1 MKNFIIPV
9 LVCTIFPFLYGAES
23 IFNDGGTHHI
33 YYSTSNANYVYDT
46 FDGTPTTLIFDPGNY
61 TYNNTLVDHS
71 SFIKIYGGRC
81 LSGVKSEGN
90 SSVYMEDGIIE
101 SGFSCSSRS
110 TVTMVG
116 GTVGH
121 TTSIKNNGYFEMSG
135 GTLERLEVYGTTAK
149 ALIKGGVITGEIES
163 GSLSGPFES
172 VITIVGAGFNYPYG
186 EIPVDSGIL
195 TGTLLSGDSI
205 NVQFYIHEEAN
216 IVLAP
221 IPEPS
226 TLTLIAPNGGENL
239 SGGVPFPIT
248 WISTGSTSNVL
259 LEYSVNGGLVW
270 TPIATVSNTGLYGWL
285 APPIQSNECRIRISD
300 AAHPSINDI
309 SDGIFVIED
318 KIQLTISKFTAK
330 AGKVAGL
337 DSVQFAGQMNAT
349 VSDILTANE
358 IIVSLDCVGLTAP
371 KEWVILVDEIEYKN
385 NQFKYVHKGNVSQ
398 RNFMYSL
405 ANGKVSFKAVN
416 VDLKGLV
423 SPLTVTITIGANSTQ
438 VELDE
443 SIINGPKKPCPL
455 QFLMGVKNSLSVDT
469 FKVKPG
475 KNPGTDSFTAQGTF
489 TISGNYD
496 KANLLAVTL
505 GGQTFT
511 VPGGQFINNKDTERC
526 KKALSIE
533 GPVVDAK
540 LDFVKCTYTISVKN
554 ATITQSGL
562 AEFGIGCFGYS
573 LPTQSVVVP

>member
-1 MKNFIIPV
+1 M
-9 LVCTIFPFLYGAES
+9 
-23 IFNDGGTHHI
+23 
-33 YYSTSNANYVYDT
+33 
-46 FDGTPTTLIFDPGNY
+46 
-61 TYNNTLVDHS
+61 
-71 SFIKIYGGRC
+71 
-81 LSGVKSEGN
+81 
-90 SSVYMEDGIIE
+90 
-101 SGFSCSSRS
+101 
-110 TVTMVG
+110 
-116 GTVGH
+116 
-121 TTSIKNNGYFEMSG
+121 
-135 GTLERLEVYGTTAK
+135 
-149 ALIKGGVITGEIES
+149 
-163 GSLSGPFES
+163 
-172 VITIVGAGFNYPYG
+172 
-186 EIPVDSGIL
+186 
-195 TGTLLSGDSI
+195 TGTLQNGDPI
-205 NVQFYIHEEAN
+205 NNQFN
-216 IVLAP
+216 IYEDAAIILAP

-300 AAHPSINDI
+300 AAHPSVSDI
-309 SDGIFVIED
+309 SDGMFVIED
-318 KIQLTISKFTAK
+318 KIQLTISKFTVK

-358 IIVSLDCVGLTAP
+358 IIVSLDCVGLAAP
-371 KEWVILVDEIEYKN
+371 KEWVIPVGEIEYKN
-385 NQFKYVHKGNVSQ
+385 NQFKYVHNGNVSQ

-443 SIINGPKKPCPL
+443 SIINGPKKPCPI
-455 QFLMGVKNSLSVDT
+455 QFLMRVRNSLSVDT

-475 KNPGTDSFTAQGTF
+475 KNPGTDSFTVQGTF
-489 TISGNYD
+489 TISGDYD

-573 LPTQSVVVP
+573 LPTQSVFVP